1 MQATAEATET
11 TAEIAPP
18 AAPTSAARP
27 IQPKAVGL
35 PIRRITVAEYY
46 RMGEAGIFGPEERVE
61 LLDGVLIEMPPD
73 GPPHAHSIR
82 RMARYFYDRLSDRA
96 SVSVQVPMALD
107 AWSEPEPDVM
117 LSDLPEEQY
126 AVAHPKP
133 SQVLLVVEVAVSSL
147 RYDAGAKLRAY
158 ARRGVREY
166 WIVDVEHEHVDVYR
180 EPRGERY
187 KKHVRAERG
196 DSIAPLAFPGDAI
209 PVNDILPPPR

>member
-1 MQATAEATET
+1 M
-11 TAEIAPP
+11 
-18 AAPTSAARP
+18 
-27 IQPKAVGL
+27 

-61 LLDGVLIEMPPD
+61 LLDGLLIEMPPG
-73 GPPHAHSIR
+73 GPPHCYSVERVTTAFYRRFDGRAYIR
-82 RMARYFYDRLSDRA
+82 GQAAMTLDR
-96 SVSVQVPMALD
+96 
-107 AWSEPEPDVM
+107 WSEPEPDVM
-117 LSDLPEEQY
+117 LSAPPEEQY

-166 WIVDVEHEHVDVYR
+166 WIVDVEAGHVDVYR

-187 KKHVRAERG
+187 KKHERAERG
-196 DSIAPLAFPGDAI
+196 NSVAPLAFPDDPIA
-209 PVNDILPPPR
+209 VNDILPPPR